1 MDNYEKADAAAPLSR
16 TFALSNSSPSDA
28 DVVPRQKQK
37 VAGCLFGVCVDLPKI
52 PVSISG
58 IPGGDQKEL
67 IQQANPQSN
76 VSLAGKWQSDWGS
89 VQFNSNL
96 TGHWNQGSG
105 IGQIKDGTYDPK
117 TRKLVFHYY
126 QPWNDM
132 NGTATLTLSED
143 GNRLLGTWTQQRA
156 SNPPGSGGS
165 GGWTMTRDPS
175 QQSVGDARK
184 PLDGRFTIV
193 SLAGKWQSNWGLV
206 EFNSDLSGRWNQGV
220 GIGQIKDGT
229 YDPQTRKLVFHYYQ
243 PWNEMDGTTT
253 MMLSEDGNQLSGTW
267 IQQRGSNRPGSGG
280 SGGWTM
286 TRDPSDETA
295 KAAEKGPRRDDIVVY
310 RLNGEITHSGVI
322 SEVGSDHK
330 TIIKVKSKWGT
341 GSLYEHDPLDVPKGY
356 GSWTAY
362 HTPRQEHNLL
372 KQTASGFDYTTDKG
386 RTIDQYRNF
395 SAWFGA
401 WAKRFETEAQARYN
415 AMKMSE
421 AEYSGFASRL
431 LVVYPTYLFAPFLN
445 GSFSNEPTHDEIAAR
460 AELKTLSNR
469 VKTIEPGPIYGYDC
483 HGYTFTGGNRWIG
496 LDTNHGKEVEIILE
510 DNGYIIVPA
519 LDTKGFH
526 HPV

>member
-1 MDNYEKADAAAPLSR
+1 MRSLRFIFIALITFLFVTNVVFLRRTLSVLLCGVISFNSASCYSFLDKYEKADAAAPLSR
-16 TFALSNSSPSDA
+16 TFALSNSSSSDA

-37 VAGCLFGVCVDLPKI
+37 VAGCLFGVCVDLPKS
-52 PVSISG
+52 PVSIPG
-58 IPGGDQKEL
+58 IPGGDQKEP
-67 IQQANPQSN
+67 IQQANLQSN

-89 VQFNSNL
+89 VEFNSDL

-165 GGWTMTRDPS
+165 GGWTMTRDLS

-184 PLDGRFTIV
+184 PLDGKLTIV

-267 IQQRGSNRPGSGG
+267 IQQRGSNPAGSGG
-280 SGGWTM
+280 SGGWVM
-286 TRDPSDETA
+286 TRDPSQQLTIPCEGGVVLSQPSSTYYDALVSGNRVEINNLYLRACPERVIHSYGDNPDEKIPAQFEISYKMIFTVPSSQ
-295 KAAEKGPRRDDIVVY
+295 AADNLNQAYSTVNNVISTLAGYLLSKVTGPVKSALGGFGISEYLGRT
-310 RLNGEITHSGVI
+310 THSWKRGDTLTTTYSAVYDPASQI
-322 SEVGSDHK
+322 T
-330 TIIKVKSKWGT
+330 TIT
-341 GSLYEHDPLDVPKGY
+341 
-356 GSWTAY
+356 
-362 HTPRQEHNLL
+362 
-372 KQTASGFDYTTDKG
+372 
-386 RTIDQYRNF
+386 
-395 SAWFGA
+395 
-401 WAKRFETEAQARYN
+401 ETEKLEGTRE
-415 AMKMSE
+415 E
-421 AEYSGFASRL
+421 A
-431 LVVYPTYLFAPFLN
+431 
-445 GSFSNEPTHDEIAAR
+445 
-460 AELKTLSNR
+460 
-469 VKTIEPGPIYGYDC
+469 
-483 HGYTFTGGNRWIG
+483 
-496 LDTNHGKEVEIILE
+496 GKEVHKIFSE
-510 DNGYIIVPA
+510 DKTTYQDSNKPPFSY
-519 LDTKGFH
+519 D
-526 HPV
+526 